1 MKNKH
6 TYFRYNIV
14 NKNGK
19 NYIKI
24 EVGYILSFKKQ
35 TSNYAY
41 ILLKDSKTKKQ
52 HIIKYDLED
61 IQIENNP
68 FKIKIASNIFT
79 EDSIKLNIKNSVI
92 DIKGMI
98 QIKNIDK
105 VNNDSFWQY
114 KVFCLNAIANGEIF
128 VEGEQIKF
136 RYANL
141 HLDGIVK
148 TEYLDN
154 KIYASSNN
162 IQDLKE
168 KYAKSAVCLYIAN
181 GIFQRKIFSCIMLN
195 DSKYLFT
202 NKRGAFVESI
212 KEYTRGKEKITDII
226 LKQKNIILNFRVKS
240 SKIIVA
246 MYSTKLKNKEKLIFK
261 GKFTLPYV
269 VFN

>member
-14 NKNGK
+14 NKNEK

-35 TSNYAY
+35 TLNYAY
-41 ILLKDSKTKKQ
+41 ILLKDSKTKKE
-52 HIIKYDLED
+52 HIIKYDLDE
-61 IQIENNP
+61 IQIESNP
-68 FKIKIASNIFT
+68 FKIKLASNIFT
-79 EDSIKLNIKNSVI
+79 ETSIKLNIKNEVI
-92 DIKGMI
+92 DIKGI
-98 QIKNIDK
+98 VEIKNIDR

-114 KVFCLNAIANGEIF
+114 KVFCLNAIANGEIE
-128 VEGEQIKF
+128 VEEEKIKF

-148 TEYLDN
+148 PDYMDN
-154 KIYASSNN
+154 KIYAVSNN

-168 KYAKSAVCLYIAN
+168 KYAKSALCLYIVN
-181 GIFQRKIFSCIMLN
+181 GIFKRNIFSCIMLN

-202 NKRGAFVESI
+202 NRRGAFIESI
-212 KEYTRGKEKITDII
+212 REYTKGKEKITDII
-226 LKQKNIILNFRVKS
+226 LKQKNITLNFRIKKT
-240 SKIIVA
+240 KIIVA
-246 MYSTKLKNKEKLIFK
+246 MYSSKFKTKERLIFK
-261 GKFTLPYV
+261 GKYTSPYV